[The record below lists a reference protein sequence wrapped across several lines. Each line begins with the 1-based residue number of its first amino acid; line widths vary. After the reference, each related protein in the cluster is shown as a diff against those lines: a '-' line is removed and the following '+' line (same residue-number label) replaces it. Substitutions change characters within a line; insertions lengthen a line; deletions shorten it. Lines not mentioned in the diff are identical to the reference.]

1 MDWLFFIVVIAFIIL
16 FIISVLIKTGNQIE
30 KRKRDLEL
38 LGQKE
43 ALNGQLEQKEKEI
56 QDLQNDKFNNIHLM
70 NYVAQNVQTIDDL
83 DELDSFERNIQ
94 HRYRDLVTKTGY
106 QENGKDTYYDTKGYI
121 QEAIEN
127 RRSELKGIN
136 ITEHLENLPPANGD
150 ITDNPQGDVVKEDT
164 ITDPNLDP
172 NINPNKNPNIED
184 GDNIDK
190 DIDEVPEG
198 NDTVFETSPEL
209 ENEIT
214 DTIIQ
219 KDNNNSNPVNPLE
232 NENPSNINDNE
243 DNNKD
248 EFDGPTAFAPKKKTS
263 FAPRKS
269 NFADLPNEQKEKFK
283 SMVQNVLNSIK
294 EQGKKVSF
302 ENFIKY
308 IAQVNREQADL
319 QYGLLKQSYEYTTG
333 ETINNEEFRDVYN
346 KIFNPVTALLDMGSS
361 VITDEE
367 IDMANL
373 ENSEKAVNTP
383 KIVKRSN
390 PTPIVI
396 TETNIG
402 DSTLFPNQPDFLA
415 IDYEVNYDEETGE
428 YKAVNKGN
436 TVLKK
441 QEEKGKYIEEEK
453 INFKE
458 NYEEF
463 RRVLEDNKIDCFY
476 HFTERSNLDN
486 IKKGGGLFSWNFLK
500 KNNIDSIFGGNELSH
515 QLDRGLGLED
525 YVRLSFCE
533 KHPMMFVAVNEGR
546 IQDPVILEIDIEVAF
561 LKGTLFSDMNANKT
575 GHKRGGGIEDLKNVK
590 FDVVKKIYGN
600 LEVLDKAYYQAEIL
614 VKTKIPIGYIR
625 NINKF

>member
-1 MDWLFFIVVIAFIIL
+1 
-16 FIISVLIKTGNQIE
+16 
-30 KRKRDLEL
+30 
-38 LGQKE
+38 
-43 ALNGQLEQKEKEI
+43 
-56 QDLQNDKFNNIHLM
+56 M
-70 NYVAQNVQTIDDL
+70 N
-83 DELDSFERNIQ
+83 
-94 HRYRDLVTKTGY
+94 
-106 QENGKDTYYDTKGYI
+106 
-121 QEAIEN
+121 
-127 RRSELKGIN
+127 
-136 ITEHLENLPPANGD
+136 
-150 ITDNPQGDVVKEDT
+150 
-164 ITDPNLDP
+164 
-172 NINPNKNPNIED
+172 

-190 DIDEVPEG
+190 DLDEVPEG

-209 ENEIT
+209 ENEII
-214 DTIIQ
+214 DTITQ
-219 KDNNNSNPVNPLE
+219 KDNNNSNSVNPSE
-232 NENPSNINDNE
+232 NENPSDINTNE
-243 DNNKD
+243 DNKEDN
-248 EFDGPTAFAPKKKTS
+248 FDGPAAFAPKSKTS

-319 QYGLLKQSYEYTTG
+319 QYGLLKQAYEYTTG
-333 ETINNEEFRDVYN
+333 ETIDNEEFRDVYN

-361 VITDEE
+361 VISDEE
-367 IDMANL
+367 IDMANYQA
-373 ENSEKAVNTP
+373 S
-383 KIVKRSN
+383 
-390 PTPIVI
+390 
-396 TETNIG
+396 
-402 DSTLFPNQPDFLA
+402 
-415 IDYEVNYDEETGE
+415 
-428 YKAVNKGN
+428 NKGN

-500 KNNIDSIFGGNELSH
+500 KNNIDSIFGGNELIH

>member
-30 KRKRDLEL
+30 KKKGERKRDLEL
-38 LGQKE
+38 FGQKE
-43 ALNGQLEQKEKEI
+43 ALNGQLEQKDKEI
-56 QDLQNDKFNNIHLM
+56 QDLQNDKFNNIHLI

-83 DELDSFERNIQ
+83 DELDSFERNVQ
-94 HRYRDLVTKTGY
+94 HRYRDLVVKTGY
-106 QENGKDTYYDTKGYI
+106 QENGKDNYYDVKGYI

-136 ITEHLENLPPANGD
+136 ITEHLENLPPTNED

-172 NINPNKNPNIED
+172 NIED

-190 DIDEVPEG
+190 DIDEVPE
-198 NDTVFETSPEL
+198 NNEEDEIIYETASDVLDKAMEVYTQ
-209 ENEIT
+209 N
-214 DTIIQ
+214 
-219 KDNNNSNPVNPLE
+219 KNKSNNPNPINPSE
-232 NENPSNINDNE
+232 NENPSDINDNE
-243 DNNKD
+243 NNK
-248 EFDGPTAFAPKKKTS
+248 EENFDGPAAFAPKSKTS
-263 FAPRKS
+263 FAPKKS
-269 NFADLPNEQKEKFK
+269 NFTNLSNEQKENFK
-283 SMVQNVLNSIK
+283 SMIQNVLNSIK

-302 ENFIKY
+302 KSFIES
-308 IAQVNREQADL
+308 IAKVNREQADL
-319 QYGLLKQSYEYTTG
+319 TYGLFRNAYEYTTG
-333 ETINNEEFRDVYN
+333 ETINNEEFRNTYN
-346 KIFNPVTALLDMGSS
+346 EVFNPITTLLDMASS
-361 VITDEE
+361 AISDED
-367 IDMANL
+367 IDMANYQA
-373 ENSEKAVNTP
+373 S
-383 KIVKRSN
+383 
-390 PTPIVI
+390 
-396 TETNIG
+396 
-402 DSTLFPNQPDFLA
+402 
-415 IDYEVNYDEETGE
+415 
-428 YKAVNKGN
+428 NKGN

-486 IKKGGGLFSWNFLK
+486 IKKEGGLFSWKYLEDNKIISTLG
-500 KNNIDSIFGGNELSH
+500 SSELSRE
-515 QLDRGLGLED
+515 LDRRLGLED
-525 YVRLSFCE
+525 YARLSFCE
-533 KHPMMFVAVNEGR
+533 EHPMKFIAVNEGR
-546 IQDPVILEIDIEVAF
+546 IKDPVILEIDIEVAF
-561 LKGTLFSDMNANKT
+561 LKGTLFSDMNATKK

-625 NINKF
+625 NINRF

>member
-30 KRKRDLEL
+30 KKKGERKRDLEL
-38 LGQKE
+38 FAQKE

-94 HRYRDLVTKTGY
+94 HRYKDLVVKTGY
-106 QENGKDTYYDTKGYI
+106 QENGRDNYYDVKGYI

-127 RRSELKGIN
+127 RRSQLKGIN

-172 NINPNKNPNIED
+172 NLDPNIED

-190 DIDEVPEG
+190 DLDEVPEVPE
-198 NDTVFETSPEL
+198 NNEEDEVIYETASDVL
-209 ENEIT
+209 DKAMKIYGQN
-214 DTIIQ
+214 
-219 KDNNNSNPVNPLE
+219 KNKNNNPNPINPSE
-232 NENPSNINDNE
+232 NENPSNTNDNE
-243 DNNKD
+243 DNKEDN
-248 EFDGPTAFAPKKKTS
+248 FDGPAAFAPKSKTS
-263 FAPRKS
+263 FAPKKS
-269 NFADLPNEQKEKFK
+269 NFSDIPVERKEQYKNI
-283 SMVQNVLNSIK
+283 VNDVLNSIK
-294 EQGKKVSF
+294 NLWNKEA
-302 ENFIKY
+302 NFKNFVRY
-308 IAQVNREQADL
+308 MVQADKEQADL
-319 QYGLLKQSYEYTTG
+319 QYQLLKEVYEYTTG
-333 ETINNEEFRDVYN
+333 KIVSNEEFKNTY
-346 KIFNPVTALLDMGSS
+346 KQIFNPATALFEIGNKTLS
-361 VITDEE
+361 DEK
-367 IDMANL
+367 IDMANYQA
-373 ENSEKAVNTP
+373 S
-383 KIVKRSN
+383 
-390 PTPIVI
+390 
-396 TETNIG
+396 
-402 DSTLFPNQPDFLA
+402 
-415 IDYEVNYDEETGE
+415 
-428 YKAVNKGN
+428 NKGN

>member
-30 KRKRDLEL
+30 KKKGERKRDLEL
-38 LGQKE
+38 FAQKE

-83 DELDSFERNIQ
+83 DELDSFERNVQ
-94 HRYRDLVTKTGY
+94 HKYRDLVVKTGY
-106 QENGKDTYYDTKGYI
+106 QENGKDNYYDVKGYI

-136 ITEHLENLPPANGD
+136 ITEHLENLPPVNGD
-150 ITDNPQGDVVKEDT
+150 ITDNPQGDVVKEDP
-164 ITDPNLDP
+164 ITDPNLD
-172 NINPNKNPNIED
+172 PNKNPNIED

-190 DIDEVPEG
+190 DLDEVPEG

-209 ENEIT
+209 ENEII
-214 DTIIQ
+214 DTITQ
-219 KDNNNSNPVNPLE
+219 KDNNNSNSVNPLE
-232 NENPSNINDNE
+232 NGNPSNINDNE
-243 DNNKD
+243 DNDKD
-248 EFDGPTAFAPKKKTS
+248 EFNGPTAFAPKKKTS
-263 FAPRKS
+263 FAPKKS
-269 NFADLPNEQKEKFK
+269 NFANLSNEQKENFK
-283 SMVQNVLNSIK
+283 SMIQNVLNSIK

-302 ENFIKY
+302 KSFIES
-308 IAQVNREQADL
+308 IAKVNREQADL
-319 QYGLLKQSYEYTTG
+319 TYGLFRNAYEYTTG
-333 ETINNEEFRDVYN
+333 EDISNEEFRNTYN
-346 KIFNPVTALLDMGSS
+346 EVFNPITTLLDIASS
-361 VITDEE
+361 AISDED
-367 IDMANL
+367 IDMANYQA
-373 ENSEKAVNTP
+373 S
-383 KIVKRSN
+383 
-390 PTPIVI
+390 
-396 TETNIG
+396 
-402 DSTLFPNQPDFLA
+402 
-415 IDYEVNYDEETGE
+415 
-428 YKAVNKGN
+428 NKGN

>member
-16 FIISVLIKTGNQIE
+16 FIISVLIKTGKHIE
-30 KRKRDLEL
+30 EEKKKGERKRDLEL
-38 LGQKE
+38 FAQKE

-83 DELDSFERNIQ
+83 DELDSFERNVQ

-106 QENGKDTYYDTKGYI
+106 QENGKDTYYNAREYI

-150 ITDNPQGDVVKEDT
+150 ITDNPQGDVVKKEDP

-172 NINPNKNPNIED
+172 NLDPNIEN
-184 GDNIDK
+184 GDITDK
-190 DIDEVPEG
+190 DPVEVPEG

-243 DNNKD
+243 DNKED

-263 FAPRKS
+263 FAPKKS
-269 NFADLPNEQKEKFK
+269 NFADIPVERKEQYKNI
-283 SMVQNVLNSIK
+283 VNDVLNSIK
-294 EQGKKVSF
+294 NLWNKEA
-302 ENFIKY
+302 NFKNFVRY
-308 IAQVNREQADL
+308 VVQADKEQADKNY
-319 QYGLLKQSYEYTTG
+319 QSLKYAYEYATG
-333 ETINNEEFRDVYN
+333 ETISNEEFRNVYN
-346 KIFNPVTALLDMGSS
+346 EVFNPATTLLEMTKDALS
-361 VITDEE
+361 DEK
-367 IDMANL
+367 IDMANYQA
-373 ENSEKAVNTP
+373 S
-383 KIVKRSN
+383 
-390 PTPIVI
+390 
-396 TETNIG
+396 
-402 DSTLFPNQPDFLA
+402 
-415 IDYEVNYDEETGE
+415 
-428 YKAVNKGN
+428 NKGN

-515 QLDRGLGLED
+515 QLDRRLGLED

-590 FDVVKKIYGN
+590 FDVVKKYMVI
-600 LEVLDKAYYQAEIL
+600 
-614 VKTKIPIGYIR
+614 
-625 NINKF
+625 

>member
-30 KRKRDLEL
+30 KKKGERKRDLEL

-83 DELDSFERNIQ
+83 DELDSFERNVQ

-106 QENGKDTYYDTKGYI
+106 QENGKDTYYNVREYI

-150 ITDNPQGDVVKEDT
+150 ITDNPQGDVVKEDP

-172 NINPNKNPNIED
+172 NINTNENPNIED

-198 NDTVFETSPEL
+198 NEEDEIVYETPPDVL
-209 ENEIT
+209 DKAMNLFP
-214 DTIIQ
+214 Q
-219 KDNNNSNPVNPLE
+219 KSNNSNNTNNTNSSE
-232 NENPSNINDNE
+232 NENQSDINTNE
-243 DNNKD
+243 DDKGDN
-248 EFDGPTAFAPKKKTS
+248 FDGPAAFAPKSKTS
-263 FAPRKS
+263 FAPKKS
-269 NFADLPNEQKEKFK
+269 NFTNSSTEEKEKTK
-283 SMVQNVLNSIK
+283 SIVDTILNSIK
-294 EQGKKVSF
+294 EQGGKNSF
-302 ENFIKY
+302 KNFIKY
-308 IAQVNREQADL
+308 VTQIDREQADL
-319 QYGLLKQSYEYTTG
+319 NYEFLKYAYEYTTG
-333 ETINNEEFRDVYN
+333 ETVSKKEFNDVY
-346 KIFNPVTALLDMGSS
+346 KQVFNPVTALFDMGNLDIS
-361 VITDEE
+361 DEE
-367 IDMANL
+367 IDMANYQA
-373 ENSEKAVNTP
+373 S
-383 KIVKRSN
+383 
-390 PTPIVI
+390 
-396 TETNIG
+396 
-402 DSTLFPNQPDFLA
+402 
-415 IDYEVNYDEETGE
+415 
-428 YKAVNKGN
+428 NKGN

>member
-30 KRKRDLEL
+30 KKKGERKRDLEL
-38 LGQKE
+38 FAQKE

-56 QDLQNDKFNNIHLM
+56 LDLQNDKFNNIHLM

-83 DELDSFERNIQ
+83 DELDSFERNVQ

-106 QENGKDTYYDTKGYI
+106 QENGKDTYYNAREYI

-172 NINPNKNPNIED
+172 NINPNENPNIED

-232 NENPSNINDNE
+232 NEKPSNINDNE
-243 DNNKD
+243 DNNNKD

-263 FAPRKS
+263 FAPKKS
-269 NFADLPNEQKEKFK
+269 NFANLSNEQKENFK
-283 SMVQNVLNSIK
+283 SMIQNVLNSIK

-302 ENFIKY
+302 KSFIES
-308 IAQVNREQADL
+308 IAKVNREQADL
-319 QYGLLKQSYEYTTG
+319 TYGLFRNAYEYTTG
-333 ETINNEEFRDVYN
+333 ENISNKEFRSTYN
-346 KIFNPVTALLDMGSS
+346 EVFNSITTLLDIASS
-361 VITDEE
+361 VISDED
-367 IDMANL
+367 IDMANYQA
-373 ENSEKAVNTP
+373 S
-383 KIVKRSN
+383 
-390 PTPIVI
+390 
-396 TETNIG
+396 
-402 DSTLFPNQPDFLA
+402 
-415 IDYEVNYDEETGE
+415 
-428 YKAVNKGN
+428 NKGN

>member
-30 KRKRDLEL
+30 KKKGERKRDLEL

-43 ALNGQLEQKEKEI
+43 VLNGQLEQKEKEI

-83 DELDSFERNIQ
+83 DELDSFERNVQ
-94 HRYRDLVTKTGY
+94 HRYKDLVTKTGY
-106 QENGKDTYYDTKGYI
+106 QENGKDTYYNVKGYI

-136 ITEHLENLPPANGD
+136 ITEHLENLPPVNGD

-172 NINPNKNPNIED
+172 NLDPNIED

-190 DIDEVPEG
+190 DIDEVPE
-198 NDTVFETSPEL
+198 NNKEDEIIYETASDVLDKAMNLFP
-209 ENEIT
+209 
-214 DTIIQ
+214 Q
-219 KDNNNSNPVNPLE
+219 KNNNSNNTNNTNSSE
-232 NENPSNINDNE
+232 NENQSDINDNE
-243 DNNKD
+243 DNKGDN
-248 EFDGPTAFAPKKKTS
+248 FDGPAAFAPKSKTS
-263 FAPRKS
+263 FAPKKS
-269 NFADLPNEQKEKFK
+269 NFANLSNEQKENFK
-283 SMVQNVLNSIK
+283 SMIQNVLNSIK

-302 ENFIKY
+302 KSFIES
-308 IAQVNREQADL
+308 IAKVNREQADL
-319 QYGLLKQSYEYTTG
+319 TYGLFRNAYEYTTG
-333 ETINNEEFRDVYN
+333 EDISNEEFRNTYN
-346 KIFNPVTALLDMGSS
+346 EVFNPITTLLDMASS
-361 VITDEE
+361 AISDED
-367 IDMANL
+367 IDMANYQA
-373 ENSEKAVNTP
+373 S
-383 KIVKRSN
+383 
-390 PTPIVI
+390 
-396 TETNIG
+396 
-402 DSTLFPNQPDFLA
+402 
-415 IDYEVNYDEETGE
+415 
-428 YKAVNKGN
+428 NKGN

-546 IQDPVILEIDIEVAF
+546 IQDPIILEIDIEVAF